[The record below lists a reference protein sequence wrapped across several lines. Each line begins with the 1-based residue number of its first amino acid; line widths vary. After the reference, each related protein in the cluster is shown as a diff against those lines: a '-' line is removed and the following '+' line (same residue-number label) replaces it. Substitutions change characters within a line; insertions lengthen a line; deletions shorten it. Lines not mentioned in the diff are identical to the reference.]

1 MAASLLIN
9 RASDLFNPKFINIGV
24 IIAIIIVWI
33 THKPNNVT
41 AANKR
46 NCFFKFWDV
55 DLKVYFLFAKN
66 ENKKAT
72 NVDIKLANSFGIFK
86 KIVRLKSMPKS
97 SIVLVLPT
105 IRNLNLSACFFNISC
120 MILLY

>member
-1 MAASLLIN
+1 M
-9 RASDLFNPKFINIGV
+9 NIGV

-33 THKPNNVT
+33 THKPNSVT

-72 NVDIKLANSFGIFK
+72 NVDMKLANSFGIFK

-97 SIVLVLPT
+97 STVLVLPT

-120 MILLY
+120 TIFLY

>member
-9 RASDLFNPKFINIGV
+9 RSSDLFNPKFINIGV

-55 DLKVYFLFAKN
+55 DLKAYFLF
-66 ENKKAT
+66 
-72 NVDIKLANSFGIFK
+72 
-86 KIVRLKSMPKS
+86 VRL
-97 SIVLVLPT
+97 
-105 IRNLNLSACFFNISC
+105 ACY
-120 MILLY
+120 ILLTTTPF